1 MRIAMI
7 YTRLRVEERMLLDA
21 FEELDP
27 SVTIEPVDVRTE
39 SFDLADPGKWSG
51 YDLVLDRCVSLRAS
65 ATVTRVLERF
75 GIRCIN
81 RAATIEIAS
90 DKLRTS
96 LELEAAGI
104 PTPRTIV
111 AVEQAG
117 ALEAVEQIGYP
128 AVLKPTVG
136 SWGRLLA
143 RVNDR
148 DAAEAVIEHRATLG
162 SSQQQVHYIQEH
174 IDKQGSDYRV
184 FVVGGK
190 AVAAI
195 ARRSEHWVTNTAR
208 GAKAEGAEVTDELGD
223 LSRRAAQAVG
233 GDVVAV
239 DLFESPESE
248 AGGRRMLVNE
258 VNHSMEFRNS
268 VETTGVNIPRLVAQ
282 HAIAISESCRS
293 TARRSTE
300 GVGT

>member
-1 MRIAMI
+1 MRIALI
-7 YTRLRVEERMLLDA
+7 YTRLRTEERMLLDA
-21 FEELDP
+21 FEELGS
-27 SVTIEPVDVRTE
+27 SVTVEPVDVRAE
-39 SFDLADPGKWSG
+39 AFDLAEGSATAQKWSG

-65 ATVTRVLERF
+65 TTISRVFERF
-75 GIRCIN
+75 GVRTIN
-81 RAATIEIAS
+81 RADTIEIAS

-96 LELEAAGI
+96 LALEANGI

-111 AVEQAG
+111 AVEEAG
-117 ALEAVEQIGYP
+117 AIEAVEQVGYP

-162 SSQQQVHYIQEH
+162 SSAQQVHYVQEH
-174 IDKQGSDYRV
+174 VDKPGADYRV
-184 FVVGGK
+184 FVVGGEP
-190 AVAAI
+190 VAAI

-208 GAKAEGAEVTDELGD
+208 GAKASGVEVTGELRD
-223 LSRRAAQAVG
+223 LSARASEAVG

-239 DLFESPESE
+239 DLFESPES
-248 AGGRRMLVNE
+248 APGGRRMLVNE

-268 VETTGVNIPRLVAQ
+268 VDTTGVNIPLLVAK
-282 HAIAISESCRS
+282 HAVAVAEAEKA
-293 TARRSTE
+293 TA
-300 GVGT
+300 